1 MPTVRPAGPADR
13 DFIARTYASIE
24 FEETPADDVLVAE
37 HEGQRVGL
45 GRLVPVGDDAVEL
58 GGIWTDERHRRL
70 GVAALVVRALLE
82 RAAGRRVY
90 CIPFRPLA
98 GYYKRF
104 GFIDA
109 AVDETV
115 PRAIAEK
122 VAGTDR
128 RFPQGVALL
137 MKDLRPEVYSTTS

>member
-24 FEETPADDVLVAE
+24 FEHGAADDVLVAE
-37 HEGQRVGL
+37 HEGERVGL
-45 GRLVPVGDDAVEL
+45 GRLVPVAADTVEL

-70 GVAALVVRALLE
+70 GVAALVVRALLD

-90 CIPFRPLA
+90 CIPFRALA

-104 GFIDA
+104 GFVDA
-109 AVDETV
+109 PLDETV
-115 PRAIAEK
+115 PRV
-122 VAGTDR
+122 VAAKLAATDR

-137 MKDLRPEVYSTTS
+137 KLP

>member
-13 DFIARTYASIE
+13 DFIARTYASIQ
-24 FEETPADDVLVAE
+24 FARTPADDVLVAE
-37 HEGQRVGL
+37 HEGERVGL
-45 GRLVPVGDDAVEL
+45 GRLVPVDEDTVEL

-70 GVAALVVRALLE
+70 GVAAMVVRALLE
-82 RAAGRRVY
+82 RAGGRRVY

-109 AVDETV
+109 ELDETV
-115 PRAIAEK
+115 PRAVAEK
-122 VAGTDR
+122 VAASEKK
-128 RFPQGVALL
+128 FAQGVALL
-137 MKDLRPEVYSTTS
+137 KMP

>member
-13 DFIARTYASIE
+13 DFIAATYASIE
-24 FEETPADDVLVAE
+24 FERTPADDVLVAE
-37 HEGQRVGL
+37 HEGERVGL
-45 GRLVPVGDDAVEL
+45 GRLVPVADDTVEL

-70 GVAALVVRALLE
+70 GVAALVVRALLD

-98 GYYKRF
+98 GYYRRF

-109 AVDETV
+109 PLDETV
-115 PRAIAEK
+115 PRAVADK
-122 VAGTDR
+122 VAATDR
-128 RFPQGVALL
+128 RFAQGVTLL
-137 MKDLRPEVYSTTS
+137 RLP

>member
-1 MPTVRPAGPADR
+1 MPSVRPAGPADR
-13 DFIARTYASIE
+13 DFIARTYASIQ
-24 FEETPADDVLVAE
+24 FEESPADDVLVAE
-37 HEGQRVGL
+37 HEGERVGL
-45 GRLVPVGDDAVEL
+45 GRLVPVADDTVEL

-70 GVAALVVRALLE
+70 GVAGLVVRALLE
-82 RAAGRRVY
+82 RAGSRCVY

-115 PRAIAEK
+115 PRAVAEK
-122 VAGTDR
+122 V
-128 RFPQGVALL
+128 
-137 MKDLRPEVYSTTS
+137 